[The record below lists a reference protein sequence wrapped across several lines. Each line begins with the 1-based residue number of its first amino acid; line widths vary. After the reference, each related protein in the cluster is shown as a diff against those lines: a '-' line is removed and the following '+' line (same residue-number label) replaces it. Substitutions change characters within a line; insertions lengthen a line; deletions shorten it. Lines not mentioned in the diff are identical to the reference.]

1 MECDKSSAVT
11 FFDIFLFCKI
21 MIFDTPLIEDASAP
35 TVDCRSYPATKM
47 STSPPIFV
55 AAVTVARIPEETMKK
70 YRVTTWERQPEIQK
84 CMDTEKRDTKS
95 KREVDIEVE
104 RGEDRKRQIEQSWE
118 EKKET
123 EREVRKE
130 RESMR
135 DRYIG
140 QKLDEHVT
148 AEDLKNGQ

>member
-1 MECDKSSAVT
+1 MNQIVVNNNLRGALSCKAAKRGKKFFPFFVLAAKICVYPSNDFELIMECDKSSAVT

-70 YRVTTWERQPEIQK
+70 YRVTTWER
-84 CMDTEKRDTKS
+84 
-95 KREVDIEVE
+95 
-104 RGEDRKRQIEQSWE
+104 
-118 EKKET
+118 
-123 EREVRKE
+123 
-130 RESMR
+130 
-135 DRYIG
+135 
-140 QKLDEHVT
+140 
-148 AEDLKNGQ
+148 